1 MVYHALLLST
11 VSSLDHVSPPSPP
24 FIYNAYQQ
32 HAPTGLSVKIPSD
45 AIIPRAKLTKYLL
58 VPLPEDDKA
67 KFLEIG
73 GFTQENPDAL
83 EAAIRQLIAENDAV
97 EAFTDVFGTRYTVTG
112 TLHGV
117 NGVELEAVT
126 VWIVKIED
134 TIFRFVT
141 LIPMGRT

>member
-1 MVYHALLLST
+1 M
-11 VSSLDHVSPPSPP
+11 
-24 FIYNAYQQ
+24 
-32 HAPTGLSVKIPSD
+32 KIPSD

-141 LIPMGRT
+141 LIPMRRT